1 MIVVSPRVGGE
12 AGGISPLTVAGLG
25 VLVLVVTSWA
35 SGPLSFSVDRQRAA
49 TAADATALA
58 AVGWGEAVAHRVAQA
73 NGATLVNLEV
83 TPLRAGSV
91 ATVTVEVDG
100 VSASARAT
108 DAG

>member
-1 MIVVSPRVGGE
+1 MVVSPRVGDD

-25 VLVLVVTSWA
+25 VLALIMTSWA
-35 SGPLSFSVDRQRAA
+35 SGPLSFAVDRQRAA

-58 AVGWGEAVAHRVAQA
+58 AVGWGEEVAHRVAAA
-73 NGATLVNLEV
+73 NGATLVNLV
-83 TPLRAGSV
+83 VAPLRAGSV

>member
-1 MIVVSPRVGGE
+1 MAMSPRMGGE

-25 VLVLVVTSWA
+25 VLVSIMMSWA
-35 SGPLSFSVDRQRAA
+35 SGPLSFSIDRQRAA

-58 AVGWGEAVAHRVAQA
+58 AVGWGEAAAHRVAQA
-73 NGATLVNLEV
+73 NGATLVNLVV